1 MTECPSETNS
11 SDSDDSRVLGL
22 SGVGVGDVVVV
33 GGGGGGVRWNPSMV
47 QGEARFICCEGKQK
61 HSHSSSLSSDLETGL
76 GPATLSWGQL

>member
-1 MTECPSETNS
+1 MTSP
-11 SDSDDSRVLGL
+11 VLGL

-33 GGGGGGVRWNPSMV
+33 VVVGGGGGGGVRWNPSMV

>member
-1 MTECPSETNS
+1 MTSP
-11 SDSDDSRVLGL
+11 VFGL

-33 GGGGGGVRWNPSMV
+33 GGGVRWNPSMV